1 MGATRP
7 PAVAGSFYP
16 ANANSLRAVV
26 QEHLAGVRASFA
38 PSASWPKG
46 LIVPHAGYMYSGPVA
61 AHAYVSLEAGFDVI
75 ERVVLLG
82 PSHHVPFSGLA
93 APSNTAFETPLG
105 PVPIDEDNRRRV
117 LDLPFVHTLDDAHNW
132 EHSLEVQLPF
142 LQEVLDRFRVLPLA
156 VGNATPA
163 EVAAALD
170 LVWGGDETVIVI
182 SSDLSH
188 YRGYAEAK
196 RIDAST
202 SAAIERLDAPA
213 IGLEDACGAFGV
225 GGLLEAAKARGLAV
239 RTLDLRS
246 SGDTTGGRDEV
257 VGYGAW
263 AFTASRNGSP

>member
-1 MGATRP
+1 MP
-7 PAVAGSFYP
+7 
-16 ANANSLRAVV
+16 
-26 QEHLAGVRASFA
+26 
-38 PSASWPKG
+38 
-46 LIVPHAGYMYSGPVA
+46 
-61 AHAYVSLEAGFDVI
+61 
-75 ERVVLLG
+75 
-82 PSHHVPFSGLA
+82 
-93 APSNTAFETPLG
+93 
-105 PVPIDEDNRRRV
+105 
-117 LDLPFVHTLDDAHNW
+117 
-132 EHSLEVQLPF
+132 
-142 LQEVLDRFRVLPLA
+142 EVLYLFVVLPLA
-156 VGNATPA
+156 VGRATHA

-202 SAAIERLDAPA
+202 SAAIERMDAPA